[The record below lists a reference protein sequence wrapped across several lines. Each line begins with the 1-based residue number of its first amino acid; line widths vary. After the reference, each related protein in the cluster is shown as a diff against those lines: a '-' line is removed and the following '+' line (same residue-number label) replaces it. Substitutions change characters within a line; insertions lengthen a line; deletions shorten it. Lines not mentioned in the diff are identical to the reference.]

1 MAFVHQARCRAG
13 LFNELAMTRKKN
25 TVTPIELW
33 RPTQCNNRKCCH
45 TCDCGA
51 GRQKVPLLG
60 SKCVP
65 KLSSWLCD
73 RRQCSMGRKGFSIT
87 PVLRRTLHSV
97 WDRVAVPTAVS
108 STDKC
113 PSYETQCIISAY
125 GIDRNEAAKFNNFGV
140 TVFPISTFLKIHLTM
155 RCSKNPVVLHHDIS
169 QKSGL
174 WNKLQ

>member
-1 MAFVHQARCRAG
+1 
-13 LFNELAMTRKKN
+13 MTSSWFFLS
-25 TVTPIELW
+25 TL
-33 RPTQCNNRKCCH
+33 NRKYCQ
-45 TCDCGA
+45 TCGCDA

-73 RRQCSMGRKGFSIT
+73 SRQCSMRRKGFIIT
-87 PVLRRTLHSV
+87 PVLGRTLHSV
-97 WDRVAVPTAVS
+97 WDRVAVPTVVS

-113 PSYETQCIISAY
+113 RNYETQYTVSAY
-125 GIDRNEAAKFNNFGV
+125 GIDRKEAANFNNFGV
-140 TVFPISTFLKIHLTM
+140 TVFNIGTFLKIHLTM
-155 RCSKNPVVLHHDIS
+155 WCCRNPVVLHHDMS